1 MKRDAID
8 FFAVDPHH
16 ADMHTRLCNWARF
29 VAVRFTPGQH
39 PMWRPSISNS
49 RQWHYPEPREE
60 VDTLDGLE
68 VERRVGS
75 LPPKY
80 REALR
85 WAYVWRTG
93 PAKIKR
99 TLGVT
104 SEGLMQIL
112 RDARQ
117 MLVERMA

>member
-1 MKRDAID
+1 MRVLVADHSATLRDGAQQALRAAGHD
-8 FFAVDPHH
+8 VMLA
-16 ADMHTRLCNWARF
+16 ATGLEAWQLARERGCEAAF
-29 VAVRFTPGQH
+29 VGWDLPA
-39 PMWRPSISNS
+39 
-49 RQWHYPEPREE
+49 
-60 VDTLDGLE
+60 LDGLE
-68 VERRVGS
+68 LERRVGA

-80 REALR
+80 REVLR